1 MQEQS
6 SYSNTGE
13 TKGKDQ
19 VVVGSMFQKYSL
31 SVLAAFL
38 AEFVTYPLDLV
49 KTRLQ
54 IQGEG
59 VRKVVAYR
67 GTVQTLVG
75 VAREE
80 GVLLLWQGCT
90 PGMARHVI
98 YSGVRMNL
106 YDIMRTEYKSTVN
119 RDLGLLDRVVLGMV
133 AGGLGQWVA
142 SPADLI
148 KVRMQMEGR
157 RRLQGLPVR
166 VGSIREALATAI
178 KEGGVKS
185 LWKGAVPNVQRA
197 ALVNIGDLTTY
208 DQTKSML
215 VAGRGWSRDSMLTHG
230 MSSVCAGLAAATLG
244 TPADVIKAR
253 VMNQPVDELGRGK
266 YYSGILDCLM
276 KSIRTEGLMSLYKG
290 FIPCWLRMAPWS
302 MTFWLSF
309 EKMRV
314 LANIDSW

>member
-1 MQEQS
+1 MGEKKEES
-6 SYSNTGE
+6 S
-13 TKGKDQ
+13 DD
-19 VVVGSMFQKYSL
+19 VVVGTMLQKYVL

-59 VRKVVAYR
+59 VRHVQHYR
-67 GTVQTLVG
+67 GTVRTMAG
-75 VAREE
+75 VVVEE
-80 GVLLLWQGCT
+80 GVTRLWQGCV
-90 PGMARHVI
+90 PGMTRHLV

-106 YDIMRTEYKSTVN
+106 YDVLRVRYRTSVN
-119 RDLGLLDRVVLGMV
+119 RDLVLLDRAVLGMV
-133 AGGLGQWVA
+133 AGGVGQWVA
-142 SPADLI
+142 SPADLV

-157 RRLQGLPVR
+157 RRLQGLPGR
-166 VGSIREALATAI
+166 VQSLREALTSAI
-178 KEGGVKS
+178 REGGVRS

-208 DQTKSML
+208 DQTKTSL
-215 VAGRGWSRDSMLTHG
+215 VSTGWSRDSVITHG
-230 MSSVCAGLAAATLG
+230 CSSVAAGLAAASLG

-253 VMNQPVDELGRGK
+253 VMNQPVDSGGRGQ
-266 YYSGILDCLM
+266 YYRGSLDCLI
-276 KSIRTEGLMSLYKG
+276 KTVKTEGVWSLYKG

-309 EKMRV
+309 EKMRSF
-314 LANIDSW
+314 ANIDSW